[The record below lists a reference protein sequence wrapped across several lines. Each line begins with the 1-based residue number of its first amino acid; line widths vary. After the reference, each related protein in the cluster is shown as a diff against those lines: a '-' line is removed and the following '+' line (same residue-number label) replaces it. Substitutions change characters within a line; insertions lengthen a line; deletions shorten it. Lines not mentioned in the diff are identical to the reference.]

1 MGIGD
6 WGLGIG
12 DWGLGIGH
20 KEDKNISPL
29 KQIISATQKESN
41 NIFKKINKNS
51 KSQILFLTN
60 NSKKNL
66 NELDAEGKLKL
77 KASEEKRK
85 NNFTSHSTIIV
96 KKPKNTSPIFS
107 TKHHNK
113 NKISIELN
121 YNSLNK
127 PKDIDKDRENKENS
141 LNRNNIRNR

>member
-1 MGIGD
+1 MNKSNNNSSCSNSNSNSIYNKKKIGENE
-6 WGLGIG
+6 GVIG
-12 DWGLGIGH
+12 KN

-29 KQIISATQKESN
+29 KQIISVTQKDSN
-41 NIFKKINKNS
+41 NVFKKINKNS

-113 NKISIELN
+113 NKISIELT
-121 YNSLNK
+121 
-127 PKDIDKDRENKENS
+127 
-141 LNRNNIRNR
+141 